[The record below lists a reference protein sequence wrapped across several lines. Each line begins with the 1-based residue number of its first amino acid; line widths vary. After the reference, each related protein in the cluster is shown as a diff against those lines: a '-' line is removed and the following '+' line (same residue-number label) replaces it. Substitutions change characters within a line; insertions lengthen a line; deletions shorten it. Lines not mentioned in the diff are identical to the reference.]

1 MNNIIM
7 EITINNTKY
16 ECKIFNVHEILDL
29 EKTNP
34 KFIKNLETSIKT
46 YKSDSKFQITDLI
59 EETKTY
65 RPDANV
71 YLFVLHKKNTI
82 VATMRVYIYKRKIYI
97 NLVHTTEKYR
107 GKGICQALTNFMI
120 EYTRNKIKLYELEVL
135 DTNIPAIKCYEKNG
149 FVFIKKINYGSSIYN
164 LMKLKLTE

>member
-1 MNNIIM
+1 MKKQKHI
-7 EITINNTKY
+7 
-16 ECKIFNVHEILDL
+16 D
-29 EKTNP
+29 
-34 KFIKNLETSIKT
+34 
-46 YKSDSKFQITDLI
+46 Q
-59 EETKTY
+59 
-65 RPDANV
+65 DANV

-97 NLVHTTEKYR
+97 NLVHTSEKYR

-149 FVFIKKINYGSSIYN
+149 FIFIKKINYGFSIYN